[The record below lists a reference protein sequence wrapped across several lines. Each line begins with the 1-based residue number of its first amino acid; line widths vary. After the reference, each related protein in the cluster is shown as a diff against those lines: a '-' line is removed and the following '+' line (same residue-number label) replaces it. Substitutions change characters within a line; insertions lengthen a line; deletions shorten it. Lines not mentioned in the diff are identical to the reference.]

1 MALYQYQAL
10 STSGKKQLGFIEAS
24 DENDAKV
31 KLREQ
36 GLMVSSLSSKVSV
49 SQKQNLRG
57 EMLQTFTVQL
67 SQLINAGVPLF
78 QSLSALEEQYRGEP
92 FHRIILSLCDQLKAG
107 KSLSEALSGYPKS
120 FDRLYVSMITAG
132 ESAGALD
139 VVLEKLSTL
148 LTKQNKLR
156 KQIITA
162 MIYPSVLASF
172 SLLIIGLLMTFV
184 VPAIEGIFAGRE
196 LNGFTAAVLGFSHIV
211 KGYWWIYMPIGLV
224 AGLVAYT
231 QLRTEQ
237 GKIWLQK
244 MLMRTP
250 LVKTLMI
257 QAAVARFCR
266 TMGTLQLGGLT
277 MIESLRLAREVIG
290 NVIIEQ
296 EILEAENKIIE
307 GSSLSTELM
316 RSKVIPKMVSRM
328 LSVGEDSGSTV
339 IMLNKIADVYEE
351 DIEKTID
358 RLMALS
364 QPVILI
370 FMGSVIALVL
380 LAILLPM
387 TDMSSFSM

>member
-10 STSGKKQLGFIEAS
+10 DNSGKKRVGFIEAT
-24 DENDAKV
+24 DETDAKA

-57 EMLQTFTVQL
+57 EALQTFTVQL
-67 SQLINAGVPLF
+67 SQLVSAGVPLY
-78 QSLSALEEQYRGEP
+78 QSLSALEEQYRGES
-92 FHRIILSLCDQLKAG
+92 FHRVILSLCDQLKAG
-107 KSLSEALSGYPKS
+107 KSLSEALAGYPKS
-120 FDRLYVSMITAG
+120 FDRLYCSMITAG
-132 ESAGALD
+132 EQAGALD
-139 VVLEKLSTL
+139 IVLEKLSIL

-162 MIYPSVLASF
+162 MIYPGVLAGF
-172 SLLIIGLLMTFV
+172 SLLIIGMLMAFV
-184 VPAIEGIFAGRE
+184 LPAIEGIFKDRE
-196 LNGFTAAVLGFSHIV
+196 LNGFTYAVLSVSHFV
-211 KGYWWIYMPIGLV
+211 KGYWWIYMPVIAILGFLS
-224 AGLVAYT
+224 YT
-231 QLRTEQ
+231 QLKTER
-237 GKIWLQK
+237 GRNWLQRVLIK
-244 MLMRTP
+244 TP
-250 LVKTLMI
+250 IVKTLI
-257 QAAVARFCR
+257 VQSAVARFCR

-290 NVIIEQ
+290 NEIIEK

-307 GSSLSTELM
+307 GSSLSNELM
-316 RSKVIPKMVSRM
+316 RSKVLPKMVARM
-328 LSVGEDSGSTV
+328 LGVGEESGSTV
-339 IMLNKIADVYEE
+339 QMLNKIADVYEE

-370 FMGSVIALVL
+370 FMGSIIGIVM